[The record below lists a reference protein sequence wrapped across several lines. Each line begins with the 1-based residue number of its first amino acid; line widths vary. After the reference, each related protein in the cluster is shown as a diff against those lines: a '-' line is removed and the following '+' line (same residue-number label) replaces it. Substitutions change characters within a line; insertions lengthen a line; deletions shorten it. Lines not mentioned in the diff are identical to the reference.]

1 MVVVLKLQSYGAVYH
16 TALDNWHLVYI
27 FLPLI
32 ELFLGL
38 NEMYINV
45 PINAKVSYRLPVT
58 TAFPPALLKSA
69 NAASSTALILQLCKS
84 TKKNKVNLTSKLLL
98 TPSDHFTQFSKW
110 VKYLL
115 SGPFYN
121 LAINKGIE
129 SHLKLCFVHSCICFL
144 FISVPPFLPS
154 HPLLYLPSP
163 D

>member
-1 MVVVLKLQSYGAVYH
+1 
-16 TALDNWHLVYI
+16 
-27 FLPLI
+27 
-32 ELFLGL
+32 
-38 NEMYINV
+38 MYINV

-110 VKYLL
+110 VKDLL